1 MASER
6 MQRRIER
13 LLDQADEA
21 ADRREWA
28 EVQRLAED
36 ILLIDSANADAEAFL
51 ELSKR
56 GLEKPAKTAS
66 IPIEETSAHPAP
78 PSE

>member
-36 ILLIDSANADAEAFL
+36 ILLIDSANADAEASLIERRARRRFFFDL
-51 ELSKR
+51 RVCRR
-56 GLEKPAKTAS
+56 G
-66 IPIEETSAHPAP
+66 ETDS
-78 PSE
+78 